1 MEIENII
8 ISAFV
13 TIFSIGLL
21 VVSLASYR
29 KYKNMKLLFVSIVF
43 LIFFI
48 KGILFSLGLFY
59 EDLLSY
65 VSIPY
70 TGMFDLII
78 LILLFLATLKR

>member
-1 MEIENII
+1 MDIQSII
-8 ISAFV
+8 ISAFI

-21 VVSLASYR
+21 LVSLASYR
-29 KYKNMKLLFVSIVF
+29 KYRNMKLLFVSIVF

-48 KGILFSLGLFY
+48 KGVLFSLGLFY
-59 EDLLSY
+59 EDLLTF

-70 TGMFDLII
+70 TGVFDLII